1 MMQRGIFF
9 AGILYAVC
17 GVLNAY
23 AASSV
28 RNLGVG
34 NTYSS
39 ASVAADAAAS
49 NASSTTTGAN
59 LRGGSVR
66 VTAGTSQ
73 TGTATN
79 VNNSTRVI
87 TTPRLSLGQYL
98 GGGTSI
104 SGGSSIRPQT
114 PSAGTS
120 GSGGGSLEPGTAAG
134 IREEI
139 DKLREELYTE
149 TDALREADKNLEEE
163 KQNNL
168 VPVEGGY
175 IILDDRTNE
184 ISIDIEN
191 LKDAIGSVIGKD
203 GREIELGIQGEY
215 LAWRYVGDDAWTAL
229 IAIADITGPQGP
241 QGEMGPQGPQGEP
254 GDPADVDLSG
264 YPTFDEMNAAI
275 AGAVAGIADLYAT
288 KEYVDTT
295 VSDATAGLATNKDLV
310 RGLAGKVEANAA
322 IVGGTGTKITYDEK
336 GLVTGSANL
345 EVADLPDSIPT
356 SKIDGLDSALAE
368 KANASDVYTKTE
380 TYNKQE
386 VDDKIQEVVT
396 GDIGDALQNYAT
408 KEYVDTGLA
417 GKVNVSDLDNYA
429 TKEEVELKADKAVVS
444 ALEAQVG
451 VVQGMAED
459 AGVVAAN
466 AANTASAAQTIANEA
481 KSALDSKA
489 DKATTLA
496 GYGIT
501 DAYTKT
507 EVDEKLSG
515 LEAGDLTEIENQ
527 LNQKADITYV
537 DEQLAG
543 KVNSEDLGALATKNQ
558 ITNEDVADGA
568 GIVRE
573 KLSQDVQE
581 SLEKADNAVS
591 MVGAGSNMVLGTD
604 AAGQKVWYEIAL

>member
-17 GVLNAY
+17 GVLNAF

-49 NASSTTTGAN
+49 NASSTTTSAN

-79 VNNSTRVI
+79 VDNSTRVI
-87 TTPRLSLGQYL
+87 TTPRLSIGQYL

-114 PSAGTS
+114 PNTGGSS
-120 GSGGGSLEPGTAAG
+120 SGGSVGTDPGLAG
-134 IREEI
+134 DLREDIE
-139 DKLREELYTE
+139 KVREELYQE
-149 TDALREADKNLEEE
+149 TDTLREADRLLEEE

-168 VPVEGGY
+168 VPVDGGY

-184 ISIDIEN
+184 ISIDVEN
-191 LKDAIGSVIGKD
+191 LKDAIGGVVGKD
-203 GREIELGIQGEY
+203 GREIELGIQGDY
-215 LAWRYVGDDAWTAL
+215 IAWRYVGDDAWTAL

-275 AGAVAGIADLYAT
+275 AGAVAGVADLYAT
-288 KEYVDTT
+288 KEYVDTA
-295 VSDATAGLATNKDLV
+295 VSNATAGLATNEDVV
-310 RGLAGKVEANAA
+310 RGLAGKVDANATIIA
-322 IVGGTGTKITYDEK
+322 GTGTKITYDEK

-345 EVADLPDSIPT
+345 EVADLPDAIPT
-356 SKIDGLDSALAE
+356 SKIDGLDTA
-368 KANASDVYTKTE
+368 
-380 TYNKQE
+380 
-386 VDDKIQEVVT
+386 
-396 GDIGDALQNYAT
+396 
-408 KEYVDTGLA
+408 LA
-417 GKVNVSDLDNYA
+417 GKAEVSALDAKENSANKADTA
-429 TKEEVELKADKAVVS
+429 TATTELNKTSEELFPTVAATYKIAQDEAAAATADIDADISTLEGRVTTAEGDIDALEAGMADKASQADVT
-444 ALEAQVG
+444 ALTGRVTANETSIGEINASVDAINTKVG
-451 VVQGMAED
+451 EGSLQ
-459 AGVVAAN
+459 
-466 AANTASAAQTIANEA
+466 TTAQTIVSAINEL
-481 KSALDSKA
+481 KTKTDSAPTEGNLQEINNKITTIEGNITNITAGVETKA

-501 DAYTKT
+501 DAYTQTQTDAKIIELAVPQPT
-507 EVDEKLSG
+507 EDCIAESG
-515 LEAGDLTEIENQ
+515 LC
-527 LNQKADITYV
+527 V
-537 DEQLAG
+537 
-543 KVNSEDLGALATKNQ
+543 
-558 ITNEDVADGA
+558 
-568 GIVRE
+568 
-573 KLSQDVQE
+573 LSV
-581 SLEKADNAVS
+581 
-591 MVGAGSNMVLGTD
+591 GTD
-604 AAGQKVWYEIAL
+604 GQFKWLNVTSPAE

>member
-17 GVLNAY
+17 GGLDAF
-23 AASSV
+23 AAPSV

-49 NASSTTTGAN
+49 NASSTTTSAN

-79 VNNSTRVI
+79 VDNSTRVI
-87 TTPRLSLGQYL
+87 TTPRLSIGQYL

-114 PSAGTS
+114 PNTGGSS
-120 GSGGGSLEPGTAAG
+120 SGGSVGTDPGLAG
-134 IREEI
+134 DLREDIE
-139 DKLREELYTE
+139 KVREELYQE
-149 TDALREADKNLEEE
+149 TDALREVDKNLEEE

-184 ISIDIEN
+184 ISIDVEN
-191 LKDAIGSVIGKD
+191 LKDAIGGVVGKD

-254 GDPADVDLSG
+254 GDPADVDLSN

-275 AGAVAGIADLYAT
+275 AGAVAGVADLYAT
-288 KEYVDTT
+288 KEYVDTA
-295 VSDATAGLATNKDLV
+295 VSNATAGLATNEDLV
-310 RGLAGKVEANAA
+310 RGLAGKVDANATIIA
-322 IVGGTGTKITYDEK
+322 GTGTKITYDEK

-345 EVADLPDSIPT
+345 EVADLPDAIPT
-356 SKIDGLDSALAE
+356 SKIDGLDTA
-368 KANASDVYTKTE
+368 
-380 TYNKQE
+380 
-386 VDDKIQEVVT
+386 
-396 GDIGDALQNYAT
+396 
-408 KEYVDTGLA
+408 LA
-417 GKVNVSDLDNYA
+417 GKAEVSALDAKENSINKADTA
-429 TKEEVELKADKAVVS
+429 TATTELNKTSEELFPTVAATYKIAQDEAAAATADIDADISALEGRVTTAEGEIDALEAGMADKASQADVT
-444 ALEAQVG
+444 ALTGRVTANETSIGEINASVDAINTKVG
-451 VVQGMAED
+451 EGSLQ
-459 AGVVAAN
+459 
-466 AANTASAAQTIANEA
+466 TTAQTIVSAINEL
-481 KSALDSKA
+481 KTKTDSVPTEGNLQEINNKITTIEGNITNITAGVETKA

-501 DAYTKT
+501 DAYTQTQTDAKIIELAVPQPT
-507 EVDEKLSG
+507 EDCIAESG
-515 LEAGDLTEIENQ
+515 LC
-527 LNQKADITYV
+527 V
-537 DEQLAG
+537 
-543 KVNSEDLGALATKNQ
+543 
-558 ITNEDVADGA
+558 
-568 GIVRE
+568 
-573 KLSQDVQE
+573 LSV
-581 SLEKADNAVS
+581 
-591 MVGAGSNMVLGTD
+591 GTD
-604 AAGQKVWYEIAL
+604 GQFKWINVTSPAE

>member
-28 RNLGVG
+28 RNLGTG
-34 NTYSS
+34 TTYSS

-49 NASSTTTGAN
+49 NASSTTTSAN

-98 GGGTSI
+98 GGGTSV

-139 DKLREELYTE
+139 EKLREEMYAE

-203 GREIELGIQGEY
+203 GREIELGLQGDY
-215 LAWRYVGDDAWTAL
+215 IAWRYVGDDAWTEL

-254 GDPADVDLSG
+254 GDPADVDLSN
-264 YPTFDEMNAAI
+264 YPTFDEMNATI

-288 KEYVDTT
+288 KEFVTTT
-295 VSDATAGLATNKDLV
+295 VSEATAGLVTSEDLT
-310 RGLAGKVEANAA
+310 RGLAGKLGTTDTALRATGDAA
-322 IVGGTGTKITYDEK
+322 GNVITDTYATKTE
-336 GLVTGSANL
+336 
-345 EVADLPDSIPT
+345 
-356 SKIDGLDSALAE
+356 LAE
-368 KANASDVYTKTE
+368 KANVSDVYTKTE
-380 TYNKQE
+380 VYNKQE
-386 VDDKIQEVVT
+386 VDDKIQNEIQDVVT
-396 GDIGDALQNYAT
+396 GDIGTVLQDYAT

-417 GKVNVSDLDNYA
+417 EKANVSDLDKYA
-429 TKEEVELKADKAVVS
+429 TKEELELKADKSSVS
-444 ALEAQVG
+444 ALESQVSTAQ
-451 VVQGMAED
+451 QTAEA

-466 AANTASAAQTIANEA
+466 AANTASAAQTIANEV

-558 ITNEDVADGA
+558 ITNEDIADGA